1 MSSLSMLH
9 NFPKPVENTMGGNSV
24 KAMEGIVNFS
34 LSAYEKKSLDGVISD
49 TMKNDKAEK
58 PKHDLLKVEPVA
70 TKRPI
75 GARKIAGSRYD

>member
-1 MSSLSMLH
+1 MLH
-9 NFPKPVENTMGGNSV
+9 NFPKPVENTMSGNPV

-34 LSAYEKKSLDGVISD
+34 LSSYEKKALDGVISD